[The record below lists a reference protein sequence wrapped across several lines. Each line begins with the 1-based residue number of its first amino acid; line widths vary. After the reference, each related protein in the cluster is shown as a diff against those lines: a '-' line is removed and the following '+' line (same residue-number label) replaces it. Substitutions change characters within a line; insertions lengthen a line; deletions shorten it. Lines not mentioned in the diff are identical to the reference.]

1 MFGRK
6 TDNKSIGHRE
16 ICGCGAFEKSD
27 FRVIFRYVAFSSS
40 FSFSTARTDV
50 ACRAES
56 RFGGLLPDSWRRF
69 SGGRSFDGALCVV
82 AGVGAFCFGRLVR
95 LRFFAAEQSGFSIRH
110 FYRRFEPRLRVAAFG
125 GRLGAGGF
133 SFVGAVASYKC
144 DRSESGEQ
152 RHGFLLRCSGRF
164 VHPLRRRFIVA
175 LVE

>member
-6 TDNKSIGHRE
+6 TDNKSLGHRE
-16 ICGCGAFEKSD
+16 ICDCSAFEKSG

-40 FSFSTARTDV
+40 FGFSNARTDV
-50 ACRAES
+50 DCRAES
-56 RFGGLLPDSWRRF
+56 RFGGLLPDSGRRF
-69 SGGRSFDGALCVV
+69 SGGRPFDGALCVV
-82 AGVGAFCFGRLVR
+82 AGVGACFGRLVR
-95 LRFFAAEQSGFSIRH
+95 LRFFAAEQSGFSIRR
-110 FYRRFEPRLRVAAFG
+110 FQRRFQPRFRVAAFG

-133 SFVGAVASYKC
+133 SFVGAVAGYKC